1 MAKKTKDYVINLKDL
16 LDAGCHFGHQSKRWN
31 PKMEEYIFQKRG
43 GVHIFDLE
51 ITARKLKEAMEFARD
66 LTAQGKTI
74 VFVGS
79 KRQAA
84 AIVKEEAEKCG
95 MPYVA
100 ERWLG
105 GTITNWEEIK
115 KRIDRL
121 MDLEKKKEAGELKKY
136 TKKENVLIT
145 REIEKLKRFFGGL
158 VKLKGKPDALFI
170 VDVRKEIAAVKEA
183 KRKEVAVIGM
193 VDSNADPDMIDYVI
207 PVNDDAVR
215 SIKLIVSKLAE
226 AVNDGMGLKG
236 KTPVKKED
244 KKKKE

>member
-1 MAKKTKDYVINLKDL
+1 V
-16 LDAGCHFGHQSKRWN
+16 S
-31 PKMEEYIFQKRG
+31 
-43 GVHIFDLE
+43 
-51 ITARKLKEAMEFARD
+51 
-66 LTAQGKTI
+66 
-74 VFVGS
+74 
-79 KRQAA
+79 
-84 AIVKEEAEKCG
+84 
-95 MPYVA
+95 

-121 MDLEKKKEAGELKKY
+121 VDLEKKKEAGEFKKY

-158 VKLKGKPDALFI
+158 VKLKGKPDALFV

-183 KRKEVAVIGM
+183 KRKGVMVVGM

-215 SIKLIVSKLAE
+215 SIKLIVSRLAE
-226 AVNDGMGLKG
+226 AVSDGVGLK
-236 KTPVKKED
+236 K
-244 KKKKE
+244 

>member
-1 MAKKTKDYVINLKDL
+1 MSKKTKDYVINLKDL
-16 LDAGCHFGHQSKRWN
+16 LDAGCHFGHQSRRWN
-31 PKMEEYIFQKRG
+31 PKMKEYIFQKRG

-51 ITARKLKEAMEFARD
+51 ITAKKLKEAMEFVRD
-66 LTAQGKTI
+66 LTAEGKTI

-79 KRQAA
+79 KRQAT

-95 MPYVA
+95 IPYVS

-121 MDLEKKKEAGELKKY
+121 VDLEKKKEAGEFKKY
-136 TKKENVLIT
+136 TKKENVLIN

-158 VKLKGKPDALFI
+158 VKLKGKPEALFV
-170 VDVRKEIAAVKEA
+170 VDVKKEIAAVKEA
-183 KRKEVAVIGM
+183 KRKGVMVVGM

-226 AVNDGMGLKG
+226 AVSDGVGLRK
-236 KTPVKKED
+236 
-244 KKKKE
+244 

>member
-1 MAKKTKDYVINLKDL
+1 MTKKTKDYVIDLKDL
-16 LDAGCHFGHQSKRWN
+16 LDAGCHFGHQSRRWN
-31 PKMEEYIFQKRG
+31 PKMKEYIFQKRG

-51 ITARKLKEAMEFARD
+51 ITAKKLKEAMEFVRD
-66 LTAQGKTI
+66 LTAKGKII

-95 MPYVA
+95 IPYVA

-105 GTITNWEEIK
+105 GTITNWDEIK

-121 MDLEKKKEAGELKKY
+121 MDLEEKKKAGELKKY

-183 KRKEVAVIGM
+183 RRKEIPVVGM

-215 SIKLIVSKLAE
+215 SIKLIVSRLAE

-236 KTPVKKED
+236 KVPVKKED